1 MKLCSGD
8 AKCGYS
14 PPKRMPELILEIS
27 KDYENKQNEKKI
39 KNIVT
44 NFIKQG
50 YNFTFGTT
58 YNNTKNKNILKLIFI
73 TAKDKSI
80 LLFSN
85 SNLSEDLSIEQI
97 NHLTQQLQYYL
108 NTSS

>member
-27 KDYENKQNEKKI
+27 KDYKNKQNEEKI
-39 KNIVT
+39 KNIVS
-44 NFIKQG
+44 NFIKKG
-50 YNFTFGTT
+50 YSFAFGTT
-58 YNNTKNKNILKLIFI
+58 YNNTKNKDSVKLIFI

-80 LLFSN
+80 LLLSN
-85 SNLSEDLSIEQI
+85 SNQSEDLSSEQL

-108 NTSS
+108 NISS